1 MLDGGTSKSTVVESN
16 RIIYTPSNFAKNT
29 LFHIQEI
36 GNLQAKKP
44 HISRHTN
51 LDSYLFI
58 IINSG
63 SGILHYNDQDYVV
76 NKGNAIFI
84 DCNLSYYHSTSDDLW
99 NISWIHFNGP
109 TAKEIY
115 MKYIE
120 RGGLPVFSPN
130 DQNRYLD
137 IYNRLYNTVVST
149 DYVRDMKINTG
160 ISDLLSVLMIDSWHP
175 EANTNSNKS
184 SSLDTIRKYI
194 YDNYNKKITLDEIA
208 ESHYINKYY
217 LTRIFKQK
225 YGISINSYITN
236 LRITNAKKELRF
248 SDKSIEQIGIDNGYK
263 ELYYFSRMFKQV
275 EGISPQQYRMR
286 WK

>member
-1 MLDGGTSKSTVVESN
+1 MIDYKTPPSTIVESN
-16 RIIYTPSNFAKNT
+16 RIIYTPSSFAKT
-29 LFHIQEI
+29 SLFHIQEI
-36 GNLQAKKP
+36 GNLQAKKA

-51 LDSYLFI
+51 LDSFLFI
-58 IINSG
+58 FVNIG
-63 SGILHYNDQDYVV
+63 SGILHYNGQDYTV
-76 NKGNAIFI
+76 NKGNVIFI
-84 DCNLSYYHSTSDDLW
+84 DC
-99 NISWIHFNGP
+99 NGP

-120 RGGLPVFSPN
+120 RGGLPVFLPN
-130 DQNRYLD
+130 DQNRYHD
-137 IYNRLYNTVVST
+137 IYNKLYNTVVST

-184 SSLDTIRKYI
+184 NSLDTIRKYL